1 MSDAELLTLQKYK
14 IQAMDSTDTL
24 DRVNNGV
31 EYVEH
36 NIRMIAARLA
46 IQNI

>member
-1 MSDAELLTLQKYK
+1 MSDEELLTVQNYK

-24 DRVNNGV
+24 ERLNTGINF
-31 EYVEH
+31 VEH
-36 NIRMIAARLA
+36 NIGMIAARLA

>member
-14 IQAMDSTDTL
+14 IQAMDSTNTL
-24 DRVNNGV
+24 GRVNNGI

-36 NIRMIAARLA
+36 NIGMIAARLA

>member
-14 IQAMDSTDTL
+14 IRAMDSTDTL
-24 DRVNNGV
+24 QRLNDGI

-36 NIRMIAARLA
+36 NIGMIAARLA

>member
-1 MSDAELLTLQKYK
+1 MSDAELLTLQENK
-14 IQAMDSTDTL
+14 IQAMDSTNTFERL
-24 DRVNNGV
+24 NSGI

-36 NIRMIAARLA
+36 NIGMIAARLA

>member
-1 MSDAELLTLQKYK
+1 MSDEELLTLQKYK
-14 IQAMDSTDTL
+14 IKTMDSMDTL
-24 DRVNNGV
+24 ERLNSGI

-36 NIRMIAARLA
+36 NIGMIAARLA

>member
-1 MSDAELLTLQKYK
+1 
-14 IQAMDSTDTL
+14 MDSTDTL
-24 DRVNNGV
+24 ERLNNSI

-36 NIRMIAARLA
+36 NIGMIAARLA